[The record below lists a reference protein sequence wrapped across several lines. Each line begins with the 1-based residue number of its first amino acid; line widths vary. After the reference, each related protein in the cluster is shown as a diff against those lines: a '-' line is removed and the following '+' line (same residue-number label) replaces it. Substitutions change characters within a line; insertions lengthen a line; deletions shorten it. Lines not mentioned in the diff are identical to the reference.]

1 MNKIPNTEAL
11 FLVRA
16 LGLLISQVGVYG
28 PTHKVTQSAQKSV
41 FVELSKA
48 VNQYTTLDFTC
59 AEDKILVNG
68 SADDL
73 DPATIRN
80 LRDRMTLH
88 KLGGLIFSA
97 PLDDQEFQTCISLL
111 ASPPGKL
118 DDQGGFEAIIQ
129 KANFKSI
136 KTLNVNYRRIVGNA
150 TPPPAVPKPTQDIP
164 QKTDT
169 AFRGVVDLSDE
180 LSNTPFSDAPT
191 AGTTSTASHASKEE
205 TEPTDLRN
213 EINAILTEV
222 ITLLARNE
230 FADSGQQQQSLANSL
245 RTIRDVLRHST
256 EDSQTHIAVLAEKVH
271 EDRQTIASIESSA
284 RRRGL
289 LKLTREELVER
300 YAELNQEIVQPLT
313 VSTGVIDLLNSGQL
327 GEMSESQRDLL
338 KLAAES
344 VERVNQ
350 LVAYMNRI
358 AGLPENYTPDA
369 GLIHDT
375 YN

>member
-1 MNKIPNTEAL
+1 MYKIPNTEAL

-28 PTHKVTQSAQKSV
+28 PTHKVTQSAQRSV
-41 FVELSKA
+41 FAELSKA
-48 VNQYTTLDFTC
+48 VDKYTTIDFTC

-68 SADDL
+68 SSDDL

-80 LRDRMTLH
+80 LRDRMMLH

-97 PLDDQEFQTCISLL
+97 PMDDQEFQTCISLL

-118 DDQGGFEAIIQ
+118 DEQGGFEAILQ

-136 KTLNVNYRRIVGNA
+136 RTLNVNYRRVVGNA
-150 TPPPAVPKPTQDIP
+150 PTPPDSRPGHESP
-164 QKTDT
+164 QKAD
-169 AFRGVVDLSDE
+169 AAYSGVLDLSEE
-180 LSNTPFSDAPT
+180 LDTTPFSDAQPT
-191 AGTTSTASHASKEE
+191 DSTRTADAATPP
-205 TEPTDLRN
+205 TEPANLRN
-213 EINAILTEV
+213 EINAILSEV

-230 FADSGQQQQSLANSL
+230 FADNNQKQESLAHSL
-245 RTIRDVLRHST
+245 RTIRDMLRHST
-256 EDSQTHIAVLAEKVH
+256 EDSQTHIAGLAKKVQ

-327 GEMSESQRDLL
+327 GAMNESQRDLL

-369 GLIHDT
+369 GLIRET
-375 YN
+375 YH

>member
-41 FVELSKA
+41 FTELSKA
-48 VNQYTTLDFTC
+48 VSQYTTLDFTC

-97 PLDDQEFQTCISLL
+97 PLDDNEFQTCISLL

-118 DDQGGFEAIIQ
+118 DEQGGFEAIIQ
-129 KANFKSI
+129 KSNFKSI

-150 TPPPAVPKPTQDIP
+150 TPPAVPKPTQDVP

-191 AGTTSTASHASKEE
+191 TETARIANQPSEE
-205 TEPTDLRN
+205 IAEPTDLRN

-245 RTIRDVLRHST
+245 RTIRDMLRHST
-256 EDSQTHIAVLAEKVH
+256 EDSQKHIAVLAEKVH

-327 GEMSESQRDLL
+327 GAMSDSQRDLL

-358 AGLPENYTPDA
+358 AGLPENYTPDS
-369 GLIHDT
+369 GLIRDT